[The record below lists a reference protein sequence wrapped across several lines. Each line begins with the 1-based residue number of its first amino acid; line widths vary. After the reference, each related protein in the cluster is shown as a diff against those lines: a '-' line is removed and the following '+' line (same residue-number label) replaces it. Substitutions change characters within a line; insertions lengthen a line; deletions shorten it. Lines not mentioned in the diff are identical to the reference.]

1 VAEDRDEGHPTKENE
16 MATEEKELFNGKD
29 MDGWEHVGPGEF
41 VMENGLLKTR
51 GGMGLL
57 WYTREPFGDCVL
69 RVEYMTTAPNT
80 NSGVFIRIDPSGTV
94 DEWYAVHHGYEVQI
108 YDPADEYHRT
118 GAIYSLCPAKAT
130 PMNPP
135 NEWNV
140 MEITLDGNQ
149 VKIAINGT
157 PVTDF
162 DPTGPVPERKKEWE
176 PERGPRPNHGYI
188 GLQNHDEQQ
197 ICYFRRV
204 SVRPL
209 G

>member
-1 VAEDRDEGHPTKENE
+1 LAST
-16 MATEEKELFNGKD
+16 EKELFNGKD

-41 VMENGLLKTR
+41 VVEDGKLKTR

-57 WYTREPFGDCVL
+57 WYTREAFGDCVL
-69 RVEYMTTAPNT
+69 RIEYMTTAPDT

-108 YDPADEYHRT
+108 CDPPDEYHRT
-118 GAIYSLCPAKAT
+118 GAIYSLSPAKAA

-135 NEWNV
+135 NKWNA
-140 MEITLDGNQ
+140 MEITLNGNRVQ
-149 VKIAINGT
+149 IAINGT
-157 PVTDF
+157 SVTDF
-162 DPTGPVPERKKEWE
+162 DPDGPVPERKKEWE
-176 PERGPRPNHGYI
+176 PERGPRPTHGYI
-188 GLQNHDEQQ
+188 GLQNHDEKQ